1 MLKMKWKEFIMKKG
15 KGIVLALAVLSLGML
30 SAAPAG
36 ASTAG
41 DEHRWV
47 WSGMG
52 NAIIFDMN
60 TSNTDTND
68 FFNIVMGAQS
78 WKMIS
83 QGHFLEQ
90 IQQPIIGF
98 GFASTPAPVEYGF
111 SFTDGAQTYYTY
123 SVEEL
128 SPSAYVLRNSETG
141 MVISYQA
148 ITPGHI
154 SASHVPI
161 PGAVLLLGSGLMG
174 LLGIGRFKKKDQLV

>member
-1 MLKMKWKEFIMKKG
+1 MKKG
-15 KGIVLALAVLSLGML
+15 KGIVLTLAVLSLGML

-47 WSGMG
+47 WSGTGSATM
-52 NAIIFDMN
+52 FDMN
-60 TSNTDTND
+60 FSNTDADD
-68 FFNIVMGAQS
+68 FFNIVVGTQS

-90 IQQPIIGF
+90 ILQPTIGF

-111 SFTDGAQTYYTY
+111 SFTDGTQTYYTY

-128 SPSAYVLRNSETG
+128 SPNAYVLRNSDTG

-148 ITPGHI
+148 ITPGNI

-174 LLGIGRFKKKDQLV
+174 LLGIGCCKKKDQLV